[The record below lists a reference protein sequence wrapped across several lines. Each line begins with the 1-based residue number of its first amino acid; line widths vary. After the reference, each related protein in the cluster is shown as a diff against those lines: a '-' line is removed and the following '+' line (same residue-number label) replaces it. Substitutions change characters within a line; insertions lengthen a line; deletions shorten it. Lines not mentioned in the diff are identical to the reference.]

1 MPVRSAEMSTILG
14 RGTVLFVD
22 GDEERASRLRAEA
35 SSFGYNCTMENTART
50 ALRRV
55 KSRSVNVI
63 AASSELSDLHMSTF
77 LESLSRANVDSSVVI
92 YGRNISASQAI
103 SWMRAGVV
111 DILLDTDKG
120 DNLRNALQT
129 AFSRSSMK
137 ISTRSAAK
145 PFPADEQTG
154 SGRMLYRSRSMIDL
168 MKKAARVA
176 PVKTTVLL
184 SGESGTG
191 KDVLAGEIHSMS
203 RRSGSYIAINCAAIP
218 ETLLESEL
226 FGYERG
232 AFTGADSR
240 RSGKFE
246 AADGGTLLLDEIGD
260 MPLGVQAKLL
270 RVLEEEKVT
279 RLGGNTPVPVD
290 VRVIAAT
297 NRELLEMVQEGT
309 FRQDLYYRLKVI
321 ELDIP
326 PLRARKTDI
335 PLLAMTLL
343 RQAAERHH
351 FAMPELDAEVIQ
363 RLKNYRWPGNV
374 RQLKNMME
382 SLLITCGSRITIEDL
397 PQEFERVKEDSCSTL
412 ELCLPMELS
421 QVEEETIRK
430 TLDLTGGNRTKTASL
445 LGIGRRTLQR
455 KLESYESK

>member
-1 MPVRSAEMSTILG
+1 MSTILG

-203 RRSGSYIAINCAAIP
+203 RRSGSYIAINC
-218 ETLLESEL
+218 S
-226 FGYERG
+226 
-232 AFTGADSR
+232 
-240 RSGKFE
+240 
-246 AADGGTLLLDEIGD
+246 
-260 MPLGVQAKLL
+260 
-270 RVLEEEKVT
+270 
-279 RLGGNTPVPVD
+279 
-290 VRVIAAT
+290 
-297 NRELLEMVQEGT
+297 
-309 FRQDLYYRLKVI
+309 
-321 ELDIP
+321 
-326 PLRARKTDI
+326 
-335 PLLAMTLL
+335 
-343 RQAAERHH
+343 
-351 FAMPELDAEVIQ
+351 
-363 RLKNYRWPGNV
+363 
-374 RQLKNMME
+374 
-382 SLLITCGSRITIEDL
+382 
-397 PQEFERVKEDSCSTL
+397 
-412 ELCLPMELS
+412 
-421 QVEEETIRK
+421 
-430 TLDLTGGNRTKTASL
+430 
-445 LGIGRRTLQR
+445 
-455 KLESYESK
+455 

>member
-1 MPVRSAEMSTILG
+1 MSIILG

-22 GDEERASRLRAEA
+22 ADEERASRLRAEA
-35 SSFGYNCTMENTART
+35 SSFGYNCAVENTART

-55 KSRSVNVI
+55 KARSVNVI

-92 YGRNISASQAI
+92 YGRNISAAEAVA
-103 SWMRAGVV
+103 WMRAGVV
-111 DILLDTDKG
+111 DILLDPDKG

-129 AFSRSSMK
+129 AFSRSSLK
-137 ISTRSAAK
+137 ISSRSAAK
-145 PFPADEQTG
+145 VVPADQKKT
-154 SGRMLYRSRSMIDL
+154 SGGMLYRSRSMTDL

-191 KDVLAGEIHSMS
+191 KDVLAGEIHAMS
-203 RRSGSYIAINCAAIP
+203 RRNGSYIAINCAAIP
-218 ETLLESEL
+218 ESLLESEL

-240 RSGKFE
+240 RQGKFE
-246 AADGGTLLLDEIGD
+246 AANGGTLLLDEIGD

-297 NRELLEMVQEGT
+297 NRELSEMVQDGS

-326 PLRARKTDI
+326 PLRARKSDI
-335 PLLAMTLL
+335 PLLALALL
-343 RQAAERHH
+343 RQSAEKHN
-351 FAMPELDAEVIQ
+351 FSMPEVEPEVIQ

-374 RQLKNMME
+374 RQLKNIME
-382 SLLITCGSRITIEDL
+382 SLLITSGSSITVDDL
-397 PQEFERVKEDSCSTL
+397 PAEFERVKEDSCSTL

-421 QVEEETIRK
+421 EVEEEIIRK
-430 TLDLTGGNRTKTASL
+430 TLDLTGGNRTRTASL

-455 KLESYESK
+455 KLESYETK